1 MLDDSNYTAHVFA
14 GLAASELANQQE
26 AREHYKTAIALQPE
40 EQLAWKVCNNSFLQ
54 QLEIEFFQWYE
65 ATSLAWPHLERGVAR
80 ETTRQHAE
88 WLMLRVR
95 LSHLA
100 SSVQCRL

>member
-1 MLDDSNYTAHVFA
+1 MFLLDDSNYTAHVFA
-14 GLAASELANQQE
+14 GLAASELANRQE

-54 QLEIEFFQWYE
+54 QLEIEFFFN
-65 ATSLAWPHLERGVAR
+65 G
-80 ETTRQHAE
+80 TRQHGE

-95 LSHLA
+95 LSHLVSA
-100 SSVQCRL
+100 VQCRL